1 MDKIIKNVLTELNKN
16 GFEAYLVGGFVRDY
30 LLGIKTYDIDICTT
44 ALPKDIYNIFN
55 ICANNYGGAKLI
67 IENYNIDIT
76 TFRKDAKYSNRHPLE
91 VKYVTDLKEDLKRR
105 DFTINTICM
114 DKDENIIDLLN
125 GIEDLN
131 NRIIKMIG
139 DNEKRLEEDPL
150 RILRAIR
157 FATVLNF
164 EIDEKLIRAIKK
176 KKELVKTLS
185 KERVKNELSKILMS
199 TNYKKGLELFKK
211 LEIDK
216 ELEIE
221 YKETTYTKD
230 LIGMWAQIKVKDI
243 PFTNIEKSNIID
255 ITEIVKGNSINNYT
269 LYKYG
274 LYVNLIAGMIL
285 NISSKKINQMY
296 KKLPIKERK
305 DIDIKGNEIINL
317 LNIEGKRVNEIYED
331 LTNKILNG
339 SLKNKKG
346 EIIKYLKKE

>member
-1 MDKIIKNVLTELNKN
+1 MDKIIKNVLTELNTN

-139 DNEKRLEEDPL
+139 DNEQRLEEDPL

-164 EIDEKLIRAIKK
+164 EIDNNLIKAIKS
-176 KKELVKTLS
+176 KKELVNTLS
-185 KERVKNELSKILMS
+185 KDRVKSELSKILMS
-199 TNYKKGLELFKK
+199 PNYQKGLDLLNELKINEELGINYK
-211 LEIDK
+211 EI
-216 ELEIE
+216 
-221 YKETTYTKD
+221 TYTQD
-230 LIGMWAQIKVKDI
+230 VIGMWAQIKVKDI

-255 ITEIVKGNSINNYT
+255 ITEIVKGNSIDNYT
-269 LYKYG
+269 LFKYG

-305 DIDIKGNEIINL
+305 DIDIKGNEICERNNCINEAINTTL
-317 LNIEGKRVNEIYED
+317 TSPLMVKESGNQLEQILFGKQ
-331 LTNKILNG
+331 
-339 SLKNKKG
+339 
-346 EIIKYLKKE
+346 

>member
-1 MDKIIKNVLTELNKN
+1 MDKIIKNVLIELNKN

-30 LLGIKTYDIDICTT
+30 LLGIKSYDIDICTT

-55 ICANNYGGAKLI
+55 ICANNYGGARLI
-67 IENYNIDIT
+67 IDNYNIDIT
-76 TFRKDAKYSNRHPLE
+76 TFRTDAKYSNRHPQE
-91 VKYVTDLKEDLKRR
+91 VKYITELKEDLKRR

-114 DKDENIIDLLN
+114 DKDEKIIDILN

-131 NRIIKMIG
+131 NRTIKMIG

-164 EIDEKLIRAIKK
+164 EMDNNLVNAIKN

-185 KERVKNELSKILMS
+185 KDRVKNELSKILMS
-199 TNYKKGLELFKK
+199 PNYQKGLDLLNELKIS
-211 LEIDK
+211 E
-216 ELEIE
+216 ELEIK
-221 YKETTYTKD
+221 YKDIIYTKD
-230 LIGMWAQIKVKDI
+230 LIGMWAQIKVKGI

-269 LYKYG
+269 LFKYG

-305 DIDIKGNEIINL
+305 DIDIKGNEIIEL
-317 LNIEGKRVNEIYED
+317 LHIEGKKVNEVYID
-331 LTNKILNG
+331 LINKILNG

>member
-1 MDKIIKNVLTELNKN
+1 MDKIIKNVLIELNKN

-30 LLGIKTYDIDICTT
+30 LLGIKSYDIDICTT

-55 ICANNYGGAKLI
+55 ICANNYGGARLI
-67 IENYNIDIT
+67 IDNYNIDIT
-76 TFRKDAKYSNRHPLE
+76 TFRTDAKYSNRHPQE
-91 VKYVTDLKEDLKRR
+91 VKYITDLKEDLKRR

-114 DKDENIIDLLN
+114 DKDEKIIDILN

-131 NRIIKMIG
+131 NRTIKMIG

-164 EIDEKLIRAIKK
+164 EMDNNLVNAIKN

-185 KERVKNELSKILMS
+185 KDRVKNELSKILMS
-199 TNYKKGLELFKK
+199 PNYQKGLDLLNELKIS
-211 LEIDK
+211 E
-216 ELEIE
+216 ELEIK
-221 YKETTYTKD
+221 YKDIIYTKD

-269 LYKYG
+269 LFKYG

-305 DIDIKGNEIINL
+305 DIAIKGNEIIEL
-317 LNIEGKRVNEIYED
+317 LHIEAKKVNEVYID

>member
-1 MDKIIKNVLTELNKN
+1 MDKIIKNVLIELNTN

-30 LLGIKTYDIDICTT
+30 LLGIKSYDIDICTT

-55 ICANNYGGAKLI
+55 ICANNYGGARLI
-67 IENYNIDIT
+67 IDNFNIDIT
-76 TFRKDAKYSNRHPLE
+76 TYRKDTKYSNRHPQE
-91 VKYVTDLKEDLKRR
+91 VKYITDLKEDLKRR

-114 DKDENIIDLLN
+114 DKDENIIDLVN

-164 EIDEKLIRAIKK
+164 EIDNNLIKAIKS
-176 KKELVKTLS
+176 KKELVNTLS
-185 KERVKNELSKILMS
+185 KDRVKSELSKILMS
-199 TNYKKGLELFKK
+199 PNYQKGLDLLNELKIS
-211 LEIDK
+211 E
-216 ELEIE
+216 ELEIK
-221 YKETTYTKD
+221 YKDIIYTKD

-269 LYKYG
+269 LFKYG

-305 DIDIKGNEIINL
+305 DIDIKGDEIIKL
-317 LNIEGKRVNEIYED
+317 LHIEGKEVNEVYID
-331 LTNKILNG
+331 LINKILNG

>member
-1 MDKIIKNVLTELNKN
+1 MDKIIKNVLIELNKN

-30 LLGIKTYDIDICTT
+30 LLGIKSYDIDICTT

-55 ICANNYGGAKLI
+55 ICANNYGGARLI
-67 IENYNIDIT
+67 IDNYNIDIT
-76 TFRKDAKYSNRHPLE
+76 TFRTDAKYSNRHPQE
-91 VKYVTDLKEDLKRR
+91 VKYITDLKEDLKRR

-114 DKDENIIDLLN
+114 DKDEKIIDILN

-131 NRIIKMIG
+131 NRTIKMIG

-164 EIDEKLIRAIKK
+164 EMDNNLVNAIKN

-185 KERVKNELSKILMS
+185 KDRVKNELSKILMS
-199 TNYKKGLELFKK
+199 PNYQKGLDLLNELKIS
-211 LEIDK
+211 E
-216 ELEIE
+216 ELEIK
-221 YKETTYTKD
+221 YKDIIYTKD

-269 LYKYG
+269 LFKYG

-305 DIDIKGNEIINL
+305 DIAIKGNEIIEL
-317 LNIEGKRVNEIYED
+317 LHIEGKKVNEVYID